1 MILFVQM
8 TTRNNKASPC
18 ALEGLRVLEVASPLT
33 SYCGKMFADMGADVV
48 LVEPPGGSRLRRE
61 HPFIADIPG
70 VERSLAFAYYNTSKR
85 GITLD
90 LDREEGCTLFR
101 RLAGNAT
108 PVSSALREPAFLNAW
123 TAIFT

>member
-1 MILFVQM
+1 M
-8 TTRNNKASPC
+8 TTRNPGSTSS
-18 ALEGLRVLEVASPLT
+18 ALAGLRVLEIASPLT

-48 LVEPPGGSRLRRE
+48 LVEAPGGSRLRRE
-61 HPFIADIPG
+61 RPFIADVPG
-70 VERSLAFAYYNTSKR
+70 MERSLAFAYYNTSKR

-108 PVSSALREPAFLNAW
+108 PVSSALPEPAFLNAR
-123 TAIFT
+123 TAIST